1 MGLGNFKFY
10 SVTKER
16 FEDHDVYGGSVMVLS
31 EEGYDSM
38 DEVLSVAQNQGL
50 IDRVEAIVV
59 VVWTTVKRQRRVTE

>member
-1 MGLGNFKFY
+1 MGLDNFKFY

-50 IDRVEAIVV
+50 MDKIEAIVIV
-59 VVWTTVKRQRRVTE
+59 MWANMKRQTVK